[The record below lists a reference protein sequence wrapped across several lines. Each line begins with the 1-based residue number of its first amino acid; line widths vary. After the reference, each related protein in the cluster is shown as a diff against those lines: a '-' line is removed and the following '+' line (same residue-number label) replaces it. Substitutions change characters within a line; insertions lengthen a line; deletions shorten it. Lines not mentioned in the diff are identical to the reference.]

1 LLKSSTTDQAV
12 ATVNFSVPD
21 DVRDAFNAEFEGQN
35 KSAIIASLMRE
46 AVERAERKRRSRRA
60 IDRILKRRE
69 QAPVMDDAMLRRMRE
84 EGRP

>member
-1 LLKSSTTDQAV
+1 M

-21 DVRDAFNAEFEGQN
+21 EVRDAFNAEFEGQN

-46 AVERAERKRRSRRA
+46 AVERAERERRSRRA
-60 IDRILKRRE
+60 IDRILKRRP
-69 QAPVMDDAMLRRMRE
+69 QAPAIDDATLRRMRD

>member
-1 LLKSSTTDQAV
+1 M

>member
-1 LLKSSTTDQAV
+1 MLKSSTTDQAM

>member
-1 LLKSSTTDQAV
+1 MLKSSTTDQAV